1 MKVINLWAGPGAGK
15 STTAAGLFFKM
26 KCAGYKVEL
35 VTEYAKDLTYERQ
48 WSLRRCQ
55 MHVSRE
61 QARRQRR
68 LLNQVDY
75 CITDSPLLLGLHY
88 ARPHDLSK
96 VRRFVE
102 QQWSLYDNV
111 NFYINRVKPYQSYG
125 RSGDEKGAWV
135 IDRALRV
142 LLDENNIS
150 YCRLD
155 GDEQAPNRILDFL
168 KHSGHLD

>member
-26 KCAGYKVEL
+26 KCAGYKAEL

-48 WSLRRCQ
+48 WALRRCQ

-61 QARRQRR
+61 QARRQAR
-68 LLNQVDY
+68 LIGQVDF

-88 ARPHDLSK
+88 ARPRDLPS
-96 VRRFVE
+96 VQRFVE
-102 QQWSLYDNV
+102 RQWGLYENV
-111 NFYINRVKPYQSYG
+111 NFYLNRVKPYQSYG
-125 RSGDEKGAWV
+125 RSGNEDGART
-135 IDRALRV
+135 IDRSLRI
-142 LLDENNIS
+142 LLDERGMS

-155 GDEQAPNRILDFL
+155 GDEHAPERILHFL
-168 KHSGHLD
+168 KLTGHLD